1 MASSGKQK
9 FDKYFAGKPRVETYA
24 KGQRGQDVCVF
35 GKPLGPCVLGT
46 IPNGH
51 PITVLPA
58 ATFEGRYRIEY
69 RDHQGCL
76 AVGFISDAN
85 TGKPKGNGLL
95 GMVLERITA
104 SDFIAGAPTTE
115 YDGVKCYVFHDGET
129 LLQTIKRNA
138 ERIKIDSHLL
148 ETIRGLPHVRWS
160 GDALEQERKRLG
172 VYLGELLIGHQ
183 ALVGG
188 TGLAPWGKS
197 SRFLIPADP
206 SFCGV
211 DSWIDDGETV
221 WPVSS
226 KFGHGAAA
234 SVFSNILPLA
244 IKRGAT
250 GVLGELVAASK
261 DAGVTAE
268 TLLNKTGSKDVLYH
282 YGMRSVLNVD
292 IRDPVS
298 IFAAVK
304 NGRHHPRLI
313 DVTDAIRSHPF
324 ASDQIKAALPN
335 SITSF
340 FCRVLAANM
349 EACPDTKT
357 QFMGILCD
365 KSYIQANL
373 AVDKWLAGVIEFK
386 FTKSGDS
393 FLRIVGNKSAISDIT
408 CKQGMVNYRLYQKD
422 EHDAIEQTAPNDP
435 PVKDDPRAV

>member
-9 FDKYFAGKPRVETYA
+9 FDKYFAGKTRVETYA
-24 KGQRGQDVCVF
+24 KGQRGQAVCVF
-35 GKPLGPCVLGT
+35 GKPLGPWVLGT

-69 RDHQGCL
+69 KDHQDCL
-76 AVGFISDAN
+76 VVGFISDAN

-104 SDFIAGAPTTE
+104 SDFIAEAQTTE
-115 YDGVKCYVFHDGET
+115 YNGVKCYVFHDGET

-138 ERIKIDSHLL
+138 ERIKIDPHLL
-148 ETIRGLPHVRWS
+148 DTIRGLPYIRWS
-160 GDALEQERKRLG
+160 GTALEQERKRLG
-172 VYLGELLIGHQ
+172 VYLGELLIGYQ
-183 ALVGG
+183 ALDGG
-188 TGLAPWGKS
+188 TGLAPWGKAK
-197 SRFLIPADP
+197 RFLIPSDP

-211 DSWIDDGETV
+211 DSWIDDGQTV

-250 GVLGELVAASK
+250 GVLGELVAASR

-282 YGMRSVLNVD
+282 YGMRTVLNMD

-298 IFAAVK
+298 IFVAVK
-304 NGRHHPRLI
+304 NGRQHPRLN
-313 DVTDAIRSHPF
+313 DVTGAIRSHPF

-340 FCRVLAANM
+340 FCRALAFNM

-357 QFMGILCD
+357 QFMNILCD

-373 AVDKWLAGVIEFK
+373 AVDKWLAGVIEFR

-393 FLRIVGNKSAISDIT
+393 FLRIIGNKSAISDIT
-408 CKQGMVNYRLYQKD
+408 CKQGTVNYRLYQKD
-422 EHDAIEQTAPNDP
+422 ECDAIEQTATNDP
-435 PVKDDPRAV
+435 PVKDDSGAV

>member
-9 FDKYFAGKPRVETYA
+9 FDKYFAGKTRVETYA
-24 KGQRGQDVCVF
+24 KGQRGQAVCVF
-35 GKPLGPCVLGT
+35 AKPFGPLALGT

-51 PITVLPA
+51 PLTVLPA

-69 RDHQGCL
+69 RDHRDCL

-104 SDFIAGAPTTE
+104 ADFIAEARTTE
-115 YDGVKCYVFHDGET
+115 YNGVRCYAFYDGET
-129 LLQTIKRNA
+129 LLQTIKLNA

-148 ETIRGLPHVRWS
+148 ETIRGLPLVRWS
-160 GDALEQERKRLG
+160 DAALEQERKRLG
-172 VYLGELLIGHQ
+172 VYLGELLIGYQ
-183 ALVGG
+183 ALVGE
-188 TGLAPWGKS
+188 TGLAPWGKA
-197 SRFLIPADP
+197 SRFLIPCDP

-211 DSWIDDGETV
+211 DSWIDDGEAV

-244 IKRGAT
+244 IERGAT

-268 TLLNKTGSKDVLYH
+268 TLLNKTGSKDVLYQ
-282 YGMRSVLNVD
+282 YGMRTVLKVNVGN
-292 IRDPVS
+292 PVS
-298 IFAAVK
+298 IFTAVK
-304 NGRHHPRLI
+304 NGHHHQRLI
-313 DVTDAIRSHPF
+313 DVMEAIRNHPM
-324 ASDQIKAALPN
+324 ASNQIKAALPN

-340 FCRVLAANM
+340 FCRALAANM
-349 EACPDTKT
+349 EACPETKE
-357 QFMGILCD
+357 QFMDILCD

-373 AVDKWLAGVIEFK
+373 AVDKWLSGVIDFC
-386 FTKSGDS
+386 FTKSGES
-393 FLRIVGNKSAISDIT
+393 FLRIIGNKSAISDIT

-422 EHDAIEQTAPNDP
+422 ERDAIEQTATHDP
-435 PVKDDPRAV
+435 PVKDDTGAV

>member
-9 FDKYFAGKPRVETYA
+9 FDKYFAGKTRVETYA
-24 KGQRGQDVCVF
+24 KGQRGQEVCVF

-58 ATFEGRYRIEY
+58 ATFEGRYRIEF
-69 RDHQGCL
+69 RDHRDCL
-76 AVGFISDAN
+76 VVGFISDAN

-104 SDFIAGAPTTE
+104 ADFIAEAQTTE
-115 YDGVKCYVFHDGET
+115 YNGVKCYVFHDGET

-138 ERIKIDSHLL
+138 ELIKIDSHLL
-148 ETIRGLPHVRWS
+148 DTIRGLPEVRWS
-160 GDALEQERKRLG
+160 DRALEQERKRLG
-172 VYLGELLIGHQ
+172 VYLGELLIGYQ
-183 ALVGG
+183 ALVGE
-188 TGLAPWGKS
+188 TGLAPWGKA
-197 SRFLIPADP
+197 SRFLIPCDP

-250 GVLGELVAASK
+250 GVLGELVAASR

-268 TLLNKTGSKDVLYH
+268 TLQNKAGSKDVLYH
-282 YGMRSVLNVD
+282 YGMRTVLNVD

-298 IFAAVK
+298 IFVAVK
-304 NGRHHPRLI
+304 NGRPHHNLI
-313 DVTDAIRSHPF
+313 DVTEAIRNHPM
-324 ASDQIKAALPN
+324 ASDQIRVALPN

-340 FCRVLAANM
+340 FCRALAANM

-357 QFMGILCD
+357 QFMDILCD

-373 AVDKWLAGVIEFK
+373 AVDKWLSGVIDFC

-393 FLRIVGNKSAISDIT
+393 FLRIIGNKSAISDIT

-422 EHDAIEQTAPNDP
+422 EHDAIEQTTPHDP
-435 PVKDDPRAV
+435 PIKDDPRAV

>member
-9 FDKYFAGKPRVETYA
+9 FDKYFAGKTRVETYA
-24 KGQRGQDVCVF
+24 KGQRGQAVCVF
-35 GKPLGPCVLGT
+35 GKPLGPLVLGT
-46 IPNGH
+46 IPDGH

-69 RDHQGCL
+69 KDRQDCL

-104 SDFIAGAPTTE
+104 ADFIAEAQTTE
-115 YDGVKCYVFHDGET
+115 LNGVKCYVFHDGET
-129 LLQTIKRNA
+129 LLQTIKQNA
-138 ERIKIDSHLL
+138 ERVKIDSHLL
-148 ETIRGLPHVRWS
+148 DTIRGLPAVRWS
-160 GDALEQERKRLG
+160 NRALEQERKRFG
-172 VYLGELLIGHQ
+172 VYLGELLIGYQ
-183 ALVGG
+183 ALVGE
-188 TGLAPWGKS
+188 TGLAPWRKAN
-197 SRFLIPADP
+197 RFMIPVDP

-211 DSWIDDGETV
+211 DSWIDDGQTV

-250 GVLGELVAASK
+250 GVLGDLVTASK

-282 YGMRSVLNVD
+282 YGMRNVLKVN
-292 IRDPVS
+292 IGDPVS
-298 IFAAVK
+298 IFTAVK
-304 NGRHHPRLI
+304 NGRPHPRLN
-313 DVTDAIRSHPF
+313 DVAEAISNHPM
-324 ASDQIKAALPN
+324 ASDQIRAALPN

-349 EACPDTKT
+349 EACSETKE
-357 QFMGILCD
+357 QFMDILCD

-373 AVDKWLAGVIEFK
+373 VVDKWLSGVIDFR
-386 FTKSGDS
+386 FTKSGES
-393 FLRIVGNKSAISDIT
+393 FLRIIGNKSAISDIT
-408 CKQGMVNYRLYQKD
+408 CKQGMVNYRLFQKD
-422 EHDAIEQTAPNDP
+422 ERDAIEQTAPHDP
-435 PVKDDPRAV
+435 SVKDDPRTV

>member
-9 FDKYFAGKPRVETYA
+9 FDKYFAGKTRVETYA
-24 KGQRGQDVCVF
+24 KGQKGQSVCVF
-35 GKPLGPCVLGT
+35 EKPLGSCVLGT

-58 ATFEGRYRIEY
+58 ASFEGRYRIEY
-69 RDHQGCL
+69 KDHLECL
-76 AVGFISDAN
+76 VVGFISDAN

-104 SDFIAGAPTTE
+104 ADFIAEAQTTE
-115 YDGVKCYVFHDGET
+115 YNGVRCYVFHDGET

-138 ERIKIDSHLL
+138 ELIKIESHLL
-148 ETIRGLPHVRWS
+148 ETIRGLPAVRWS
-160 GDALEQERKRLG
+160 GAALEQERKRLG
-172 VYLGELLIGHQ
+172 VYLGELLIGYQ
-183 ALVGG
+183 ALVGE
-188 TGLAPWGKS
+188 TGSAHWGKAK
-197 SRFLIPADP
+197 RFLIPADP

-211 DSWIDDGETV
+211 DSWIDDGQTV

-261 DAGVTAE
+261 DSGVTAE

-282 YGMRSVLNVD
+282 YGMRTVLKVN
-292 IRDPVS
+292 IENPVS
-298 IFAAVK
+298 IFTAVK
-304 NGRHHPRLI
+304 NGHNHQRLN
-313 DVTDAIRSHPF
+313 DVTEAIRSHPF

-340 FCRVLAANM
+340 FCRALAANM
-349 EACPDTKT
+349 EACQETKE
-357 QFMGILCD
+357 QFMDILCD

-373 AVDKWLAGVIEFK
+373 EVDKWLSGVMDFC
-386 FTKSGDS
+386 FTKSGES
-393 FLRIVGNKSAISDIT
+393 FLRIIGNKSAISDIT

-422 EHDAIEQTAPNDP
+422 ERDAIEQTTPHDP
-435 PVKDDPRAV
+435 PVKDDTGAV

>member
-9 FDKYFAGKPRVETYA
+9 FDKYFAGKTRVETYA
-24 KGQRGQDVCVF
+24 KGQRGQAVCVF

-46 IPNGH
+46 IPDGH

-69 RDHQGCL
+69 RDHRDCL
-76 AVGFISDAN
+76 AVGFISDAK

-104 SDFIAGAPTTE
+104 SDFIAEAQTTE
-115 YDGVKCYVFHDGET
+115 YNGVKCYVFRDGET

-148 ETIRGLPHVRWS
+148 KTIRGLPHVRWT
-160 GDALEQERKRLG
+160 DTALEQERKRLG
-172 VYLGELLIGHQ
+172 VYLGELLIGYQ
-183 ALVGG
+183 ALVGE
-188 TGLAPWGKS
+188 TGLAPWGKAI
-197 SRFLIPADP
+197 RFLIPCDQ

-211 DSWIDDGETV
+211 DSWIDDGQTV

-250 GVLGELVAASK
+250 GVLGELVAASR

-282 YGMRSVLNVD
+282 YGMRTVLNVD

-304 NGRHHPRLI
+304 NGRYHPRLI
-313 DVTDAIRSHPF
+313 DVTDAIRRHPF
-324 ASDQIKAALPN
+324 ASDQIRAALPN

-340 FCRVLAANM
+340 FCRALAADM
-349 EACPDTKT
+349 EACPETKE
-357 QFMGILCD
+357 QFMDILCD

-373 AVDKWLAGVIEFK
+373 AVDKWLSGVIDFC

-393 FLRIVGNKSAISDIT
+393 FLRIIGNKSAISDIT
-408 CKQGMVNYRLYQKD
+408 CKQGMVNYRLYQNE
-422 EHDAIEQTAPNDP
+422 EHDAFEQTAPNDP
-435 PVKDDPRAV
+435 PVKDDPKAV

>member
-9 FDKYFAGKPRVETYA
+9 FDKYFAGKTRVETYA
-24 KGQRGQDVCVF
+24 KGQRGQAVCVF
-35 GKPLGPCVLGT
+35 GKPLGPWVLGT
-46 IPNGH
+46 IPNGR

-69 RDHQGCL
+69 KDDRGRL
-76 AVGFISDAN
+76 AEGFISDTN

-104 SDFIAGAPTTE
+104 SDFIAEAQTTE
-115 YDGVKCYVFHDGET
+115 YNGVQCYVFHDGET

-148 ETIRGLPHVRWS
+148 DTIRGLPHVRWS
-160 GDALEQERKRLG
+160 VDALEQERKRLG
-172 VYLGELLIGHQ
+172 VYLGELLIGYQ
-183 ALVGG
+183 ALVGE
-188 TGLAPWGKS
+188 TGLAPWGKA
-197 SRFLIPADP
+197 SRFLIPCDP

-211 DSWIDDGETV
+211 DSWIDGGETV

-250 GVLGELVAASK
+250 GVLGELVAASRN
-261 DAGVTAE
+261 AGVTAE
-268 TLLNKTGSKDVLYH
+268 TLLSKMGSKDVLYH
-282 YGMRSVLNVD
+282 YGLRTVLKMN
-292 IRDPVS
+292 IGNPVS
-298 IFAAVK
+298 IFTAVK
-304 NGRHHPRLI
+304 NGHHHQRLN
-313 DVTDAIRSHPF
+313 DVTEAIKSHPF

-340 FCRVLAANM
+340 FCRALAANM
-349 EACPDTKT
+349 EACPETKE
-357 QFMGILCD
+357 QFMDILCD

-373 AVDKWLAGVIEFK
+373 VVDKWLAGVIEFR

-393 FLRIVGNKSAISDIT
+393 FLRIIGNKSAISDIT

-422 EHDAIEQTAPNDP
+422 ECDAIEQTTPNDP

>member
-9 FDKYFAGKPRVETYA
+9 FDKYFAGKTRVETYA
-24 KGQRGQDVCVF
+24 KGQQGRAVCVF
-35 GKPLGPCVLGT
+35 GKPIGPWVLGT

-69 RDHQGCL
+69 RDHRDCI

-104 SDFIAGAPTTE
+104 SDFIAEAQTTE
-115 YDGVKCYVFHDGET
+115 YNGVKCYVFHDGET

-138 ERIKIDSHLL
+138 ELIKIDSYLL
-148 ETIRGLPHVRWS
+148 ETIRGLPYVQWS
-160 GDALEQERKRLG
+160 DAALEQERKRLG
-172 VYLGELLIGHQ
+172 VYLGELLIGYQ
-183 ALVGG
+183 ALVGE
-188 TGLAPWGKS
+188 TGSAPWGKA
-197 SRFLIPADP
+197 SRFLIPRDP

-211 DSWIDDGETV
+211 DSWIDDGEAV

-261 DAGVTAE
+261 DAGVSAE

-282 YGMRSVLNVD
+282 YGMRTVLNVD

-340 FCRVLAANM
+340 FCRALASNM
-349 EACPDTKT
+349 EACPDTKI
-357 QFMGILCD
+357 QFMDILCD

-373 AVDKWLAGVIEFK
+373 AVDKWLAGVIEFR

-393 FLRIVGNKSAISDIT
+393 FLRIIGNKSAISDIT

-422 EHDAIEQTAPNDP
+422 GHDAIKQTAPNDS
-435 PVKDDPRAV
+435 PV

>member
-1 MASSGKQK
+1 MASSGRQK
-9 FDKYFAGKPRVETYA
+9 FDKYFAGKTRVETYA
-24 KGQRGQDVCVF
+24 KGQRGQSVCVF
-35 GKPLGPCVLGT
+35 GKPLGPWVLGT

-69 RDHQGCL
+69 RDHRDCL

-104 SDFIAGAPTTE
+104 SDFIAEAQTTE
-115 YDGVKCYVFHDGET
+115 YNGVKCYVFHDGEA

-138 ERIKIDSHLL
+138 ERIKIDSHLM

-160 GDALEQERKRLG
+160 ADALEQERKRLG
-172 VYLGELLIGHQ
+172 VYLGELLIGYQ
-183 ALVGG
+183 ALVGE
-188 TGLAPWGKS
+188 TGLAPWGKAK
-197 SRFLIPADP
+197 RFLIPADP

-211 DSWIDDGETV
+211 DSWIDDGEAV

-244 IKRGAT
+244 INRGAT

-268 TLLNKTGSKDVLYH
+268 RLLNKTGSKDVLYH
-282 YGMRSVLNVD
+282 YGMRTVLNVD

-340 FCRVLAANM
+340 FCRVLASNM
-349 EACPDTKT
+349 EACPETKE
-357 QFMGILCD
+357 QFMDILCD

-373 AVDKWLAGVIEFK
+373 AVDKWLSGVIDFC

-393 FLRIVGNKSAISDIT
+393 FLRIIGNKSAISDIT

-422 EHDAIEQTAPNDP
+422 EHDAIEQTAPHDP
-435 PVKDDPRAV
+435 PIKDDTGAV

>member
-9 FDKYFAGKPRVETYA
+9 FDKYFAGKTRVETYA
-24 KGQRGQDVCVF
+24 KGPRGQSVCVF
-35 GKPLGPCVLGT
+35 GKPLGPLMLGT

-69 RDHQGCL
+69 RDHRDCL

-95 GMVLERITA
+95 GIVLERITA
-104 SDFIAGAPTTE
+104 SDFIAETPTTE
-115 YDGVKCYVFHDGET
+115 YNGVKCYVFRDGET

-138 ERIKIDSHLL
+138 ERIQIDSHLL
-148 ETIRGLPHVRWS
+148 ETIRGLPHVQWC
-160 GDALEQERKRLG
+160 GAALEQERKRLG
-172 VYLGELLIGHQ
+172 VYLGELLIGYQ
-183 ALVGG
+183 ALAGE
-188 TGLAPWGKS
+188 TGLAPWGKA
-197 SRFLIPADP
+197 SRFLIPCDP

-211 DSWIDDGETV
+211 DSWIDDGKTV

-250 GVLGELVAASK
+250 GVLGELVAASR

-268 TLLNKTGSKDVLYH
+268 TLLNKTGSKDVLYY
-282 YGMRSVLNVD
+282 YGMRTVLNVD

-313 DVTDAIRSHPF
+313 DVTEAIRNHPM
-324 ASDQIKAALPN
+324 ASAQIREALPN

-340 FCRVLAANM
+340 FCRALASNM

-357 QFMGILCD
+357 QFMDILCD

-373 AVDKWLAGVIEFK
+373 VVDKWLAGVVEFR

-393 FLRIVGNKSAISDIT
+393 FLRIIGNKSAISDIT

-422 EHDAIEQTAPNDP
+422 EHDAIEQTAPNDA
-435 PVKDDPRAV
+435 PVKDDPKAV